1 MDCRISKAREMK
13 NKTKIK
19 YSIAIILFQMQ
30 TLFAQTPGF
39 DDDVQDVAID
49 IWIVPLMLLGIGMIL
64 FAINKKPQVDN

>member
-1 MDCRISKAREMK
+1 MK

-30 TLFAQTPGF
+30 TLFAQTLGF
-39 DDDVQDVAID
+39 DDDVQDVVID

-64 FAINKKPQVDN
+64 FAINKKSQVDIRENNYLE